1 MNPPQRNRSPH
12 RVLMTA
18 DTVGGV
24 WTYAM
29 ELCRGLKR
37 HGVEV
42 ILLSMGRLPDRDQ
55 QHEAAQQDNLVL
67 IPTQYR
73 LEWMDDCVSDLLAS
87 GDALL
92 TVEQKYKPD
101 LVHVNGYWH
110 ARLAH
115 SAPVLVVAHSC
126 VSSWWQACRG
136 TPLPAEWTPYG
147 RWIREALSAADMLVA
162 PTAAFLRD
170 FESHHGLPRR
180 ARVIWNGRD
189 GTALP
194 TVTKANL
201 VLAAGRVWDEA
212 KNIRVLCKAARQLD
226 VPVAVAG
233 DTSPPDGSAAELD
246 HVQLLG
252 RLAPAQLARR
262 MAQSAIFAA
271 PARYEP
277 FGLTILEAALS
288 NCALV
293 LGDIPSLRELW
304 EGAAVFLH
312 PEDEDQWSNVLN
324 GLSRAPSSAAELG
337 AKARQ
342 RALLYSTQRMADAY
356 HRAYGELLSSTVEA
370 AA

>member
-1 MNPPQRNRSPH
+1 MNPPQRNRAPH

-29 ELCRGLKR
+29 ELVRGLKR

-42 ILLSMGRLPDRDQ
+42 VLFSMGRLPDHDQ
-55 QHEAAQQDNLVL
+55 QREAAQQDNLVL

-73 LEWMDDCVSDLLAS
+73 LEWMDDCVSDLAAS

-92 TVEQKYKPD
+92 TLEQQYKPD

-110 ARLAH
+110 ARLAY

-136 TPLPAEWTPYG
+136 TPLPAQWTPYG
-147 RWIREALSAADMLVA
+147 RWIREALSAADMLIA

-170 FESHHGLPRR
+170 FQSHHGFAQR

-189 GTALP
+189 GTP
-194 TVTKANL
+194 IPQITKKNL

-212 KNIRVLCKAARQLD
+212 KNIGVLCKAARDLD
-226 VPVAVAG
+226 VPITVAG
-233 DTSPPDGSAAELD
+233 DTTAPDGSAAELN
-246 HVQLLG
+246 HVQMLG
-252 RLAPAQLARR
+252 RLGPAQLARK
-262 MAQSAIFAA
+262 MAQAAIFAA

-304 EGAAVFLH
+304 EGAAVFVH
-312 PEDEDQWSNVLN
+312 PDDEDQWRNVLA
-324 GLSRAPSSAAELG
+324 GLSRDPSSTAELG
-337 AKARQ
+337 AKARE

-356 HRAYGELLSSTVEA
+356 RDAYGELLSSTVEA